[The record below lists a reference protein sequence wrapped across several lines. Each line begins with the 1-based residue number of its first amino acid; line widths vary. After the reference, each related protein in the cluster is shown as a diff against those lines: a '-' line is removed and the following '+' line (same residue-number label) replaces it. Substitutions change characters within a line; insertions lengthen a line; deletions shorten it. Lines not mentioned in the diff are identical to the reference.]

1 MYPRAFRYQGK
12 KTHCLDIYN
21 AQQVASGPEKVLQ
34 WSRLCA
40 QNWYCKMV
48 QRACCRNQACSAGGL
63 LNLGHW
69 LPVCTIFLRQ
79 IGYPAL
85 AINIFK
91 IFFVGYSVYAK
102 ENVFCVG
109 AWSVH
114 KWGDRFACS
123 IPGIQP

>member
-1 MYPRAFRYQGK
+1 MCSK
-12 KTHCLDIYN
+12 L
-21 AQQVASGPEKVLQ
+21 VLQ
-34 WSRLCA
+34 NGATCML
-40 QNWYCKMV
+40 QEP
-48 QRACCRNQACSAGGL
+48 GL
-63 LNLGHW
+63 FCGWIAEFGPLVTSLHH
-69 LPVCTIFLRQ
+69 FLRQ